1 MAYSYVGKNGK
12 TYYFHRIKTS
22 RGGTIHHFSLK
33 VEGSVELPL
42 GYTVIEGP
50 TGLPIAKKTNTTGV

>member
-1 MAYSYVGKNGK
+1 MNYNYTAKNGK
-12 TYYFHRIKTS
+12 TYYFHIKKTS

-33 VEGSVELPL
+33 ADGCVELPP

-50 TGLPIAKKTNTTGV
+50 TGLPIAKKTNVTGV